1 MILRPPRSTRTDPL
15 FPYTTLFRSHAA
27 DCSGRAFLLLLCKDA
42 DGLLAPF
49 NHILVD
55 YNFIDTVERRQVEH
69 GVEQYAFRYRTKRSR
84 AGLAPERAAR
94 DRRHRLL
101 GKDQLHAPP
110 VEQLLKRLD
119 QRVLR
124 LGEDIAERRLV

>member
-55 YNFIDTVERRQVEH
+55 HNFIDAVERRQVEN
-69 GVEQYAFRYRTKRSR
+69 GVEQYAFQYRTKPARV
-84 AGLAPERAAR
+84 GLARYRAPR
-94 DRRHRLL
+94 DLQKGIL
-101 GKDQLHAPP
+101 GKGQLQGLY
-110 VEQLLKRLD
+110 VEPLLRS
-119 QRVLR
+119 
-124 LGEDIAERRLV
+124 EA